1 MKKYYAI
8 WYTQGMSCI
17 GIVRF
22 EDLIGGPRYY
32 IGVASGED
40 EQADM
45 EFIAAHGAKFS
56 WSAGKLLFGD
66 R

>member
-1 MKKYYAI
+1 MRQLDCI
-8 WYTQGMSCI
+8 WYTPGMSCI
-17 GIVRF
+17 GIVRV
-22 EDLIGGPRYY
+22 DDQVGGPRYY

-56 WSAGKLLFGD
+56 WYAGRMLFGD
-66 R
+66 K

>member
-1 MKKYYAI
+1 MRQLDGI

-17 GIVRF
+17 GIVRV
-22 EDLIGGPRYY
+22 DDQVGGPRYY

-66 R
+66 K